1 LRLFHRENLA
11 EFVHRGITP
20 TSRSEGAM
28 NRENNESN
36 ERTRAKCLTR
46 RARRQPRSR
55 SLLFGGRVICLPRI
69 IDESGRNARAFA
81 RAEAERKKRKRG
93 ATRYGTKVDARRS
106 EMRLRTRMYGNV
118 GLAALSRLPT
128 RSERERTALE
138 ENPAIM

>member
-1 LRLFHRENLA
+1 MKLKDLQQCWHKDIVNIGKPLQSLRSCDYSIRRENLA
-11 EFVHRGITP
+11 KFVRRGITP

-93 ATRYGTKVDARRS
+93 A
-106 EMRLRTRMYGNV
+106 LRQ
-118 GLAALSRLPT
+118 
-128 RSERERTALE
+128 
-138 ENPAIM
+138 

>member
-1 LRLFHRENLA
+1 MRK
-11 EFVHRGITP
+11 GIAP

-81 RAEAERKKRKRG
+81 RAERTKEEKERS
-93 ATRYGTKVDARRS
+93 YGTKVNARRS
-106 EMRLRTRMYGNV
+106 EMRLRTRMCGNGPGRSLSFGV
-118 GLAALSRLPT
+118 NESGRLSR
-128 RSERERTALE
+128 RTPQLCNRCVIALK
-138 ENPAIM
+138 